1 MEHKTC
7 TSCPQSWEDRL
18 DNVNSKSSYTET
30 KRRESLSLFKAS
42 HSFAFNVCIHYHWDS
57 CSLDCS
63 LNAGRL
69 NSPPS
74 ELEMDAKAITNA
86 RKVNHCDS
94 NSLWSTCTAQLEWEK
109 RGCKKVLPLI
119 KWWLKSLKL
128 GRVDFNYEK
137 QRFEFNFCL
146 ILSTVFTGKLISSL
160 TFQHNWWL
168 FPELYALSYDFFFI
182 QLSSFSCLW
191 LLKLLTL
198 VLTALW
204 MMEDL
209 YTPHKVIKQAFIS
222 HFGQLQKEDNKRAWW
237 RGLVWHIFTHIYKC
251 LREAWECIWPVSK

>member
-18 DNVNSKSSYTET
+18 DNVNSKSSYPET
-30 KRRESLSLFKAS
+30 KCRESLSIFKAS
-42 HSFAFNVCIHYHWDS
+42 HSFAFNVCICHHWDS

-94 NSLWSTCTAQLEWEK
+94 NSLWSTWSAQLEWEK
-109 RGCKKVLPLI
+109 RGCKKVLPFI
-119 KWWLKSLKL
+119 KCWLKSLKL
-128 GRVDFNYEK
+128 GRVYFNYEK
-137 QRFEFNFCL
+137 QRLEFNFWL
-146 ILSTVFTGKLISSL
+146 ILSTVFTGKLTSSL
-160 TFQHNWWL
+160 KLQHNWWP

-182 QLSSFSCLW
+182 WLSSFSCPW

-204 MMEDL
+204 MMENL
-209 YTPHKVIKQAFIS
+209 YTTHKAT
-222 HFGQLQKEDNKRAWW
+222 EDKKRTW
-237 RGLVWHIFTHIYKC
+237 
-251 LREAWECIWPVSK
+251 